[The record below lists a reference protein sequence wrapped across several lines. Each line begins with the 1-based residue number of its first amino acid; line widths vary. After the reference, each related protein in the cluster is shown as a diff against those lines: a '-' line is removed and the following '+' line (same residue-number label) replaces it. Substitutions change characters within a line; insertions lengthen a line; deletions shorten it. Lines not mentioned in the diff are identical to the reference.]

1 MFTPV
6 RTAPDTAPLLGI
18 LQELHEIYSAYAA
31 RAEDLI
37 AALVADDFPGAQSAV
52 AAQTAL
58 VVRVEHA
65 ERRRRTAVDD
75 LVQTLT
81 GRSAPAG
88 APRRS
93 VTMTALL
100 MLLPPDQADQLT
112 GVRHDLLAT
121 LVRLQTLQRQATA
134 LVRNGQTVIKRA
146 LGASGAA
153 AACYGPQGEQAL
165 PRQALYTQQG
175 RWA

>member
-1 MFTPV
+1 MSTPV

-18 LQELHEIYSAYAA
+18 LQELHEIYSTYAA

-37 AALVADDFPGAQSAV
+37 AGLVANDFAGVQSAV

-58 VVRVEHA
+58 VARIEQA
-65 ERRRRTAVDD
+65 ERRRRAAVDE
-75 LVQTLT
+75 LVRSLT
-81 GRSAPAG
+81 GRATPAG
-88 APRRS
+88 PPRRS

-134 LVRNGQTVIKRA
+134 LVRNAQTVIRRA
-146 LGASGAA
+146 LSAGGAA

-165 PRQALYTQQG
+165 PRRAIYTQQG